1 MTSFEN
7 NYCIAGWVKC
17 LESGPLQET
26 NECSGSGGGTN
37 GVNLTWPLAQH
48 NSSD

>member
-7 NYCIAGWVKC
+7 NYCIAGYKYQKC
-17 LESGPLQET
+17 LESGPLPET

-37 GVNLTWPLAQH
+37 GVNLT
-48 NSSD
+48 